1 MHAPCKFFAPIIS
14 CFNSIIILR
23 VDIKKFFYENR
34 LQVLKVFEVIAL
46 AVVEITKENFEA
58 EFKNSPV
65 PAVLDFWGPKCG
77 PCMALMPKYHELAEN
92 PKYEGKF
99 KFCSVDTSK
108 NRRVAMMVRPAV
120 MAQPTF
126 LFFKE
131 GQEVARLGGDSLT
144 IEAIT
149 AKVDE
154 LIA

>member
-1 MHAPCKFFAPIIS
+1 M
-14 CFNSIIILR
+14 N
-23 VDIKKFFYENR
+23 Y
-34 LQVLKVFEVIAL
+34 VLTGTGVFEENTHIPKTKRGEKNQMAIT
-46 AVVEITKENFEA
+46 EITKENFEA

-77 PCMALMPKYHELAEN
+77 PCMALMPKYHELADN

-126 LFFKE
+126 LFYKD
-131 GQEVARLGGDSLT
+131 GAEVARLGGDDLT
-144 IEAIT
+144 IETIT

-154 LIA
+154 LMG